1 MCIQIVIN
9 TYNTP
14 EITRE
19 YRESFILLDHIRET
33 VPFSIFFPL
42 DRAKRNKMAL
52 KDNSSTVFSY

>member
-14 EITRE
+14 EITCE

-33 VPFSIFFPL
+33 SPFFNLLST
-42 DRAKRNKMAL
+42 R
-52 KDNSSTVFSY
+52 SSKEKQNGA